1 MYSSRGLPLLSLRAW
16 SAPIS
21 ELPEP
26 CEQSQSSS
34 SARKSVTPCQ
44 SQSTVKTNSMQTSSL
59 YVFVFACP
67 THWQKHHK
75 VDTDADAQ
83 QSSCCK
89 WFSMNITDQWRNF
102 AAKKN
107 RGRTACWQA
116 VLRWVQRN
124 RLLQSCTMHT
134 ISINTLYD
142 CVILFLYYQILGSN
156 EVINKNTY
164 FIYFHILFR
173 HYWLEQS
180 RLSHRPRPQRPGKKS
195 RERAKRRIANA
206 KAGAVRFPARLFHG
220 ERQVPLAIQR
230 AINHL
235 HPFARCFGTKSLLA
249 ILQDRCKIRNRFEFI
264 IVEQLNMCFGKYKG
278 AEKWMIAVQ
287 LRLIVTDPGIEQ
299 PLRFFTAPADPPNRT
314 LPQTTYIQLYTFSIS
329 YITWKKPQV
338 DSRPTATKIIAQ
350 HSRTGLGAKHGLHWW
365 RRRPALKS
373 ADHWSRWMKSW
384 HELRFSDTPGHING

>member
-1 MYSSRGLPLLSLRAW
+1 MLQMILNDHYWSMKKFCRQKKPREDCLLAGSLAMGAKKPSFTVLYDAYNFHQYPVWLCNSLVILSNSWLKW
-16 SAPIS
+16 SDKQKHVLHIFSYPFS
-21 ELPEP
+21 TLL
-26 CEQSQSSS
+26 
-34 SARKSVTPCQ
+34 VG
-44 SQSTVKTNSMQTSSL
+44 TVKAFSSPKATTSRKEVS
-59 YVFVFACP
+59 
-67 THWQKHHK
+67 
-75 VDTDADAQ
+75 
-83 QSSCCK
+83 
-89 WFSMNITDQWRNF
+89 
-102 AAKKN
+102 
-107 RGRTACWQA
+107 RTRQA
-116 VLRWVQRN
+116 P
-124 RLLQSCTMHT
+124 
-134 ISINTLYD
+134 
-142 CVILFLYYQILGSN
+142 
-156 EVINKNTY
+156 
-164 FIYFHILFR
+164 
-173 HYWLEQS
+173 
-180 RLSHRPRPQRPGKKS
+180 HRK
-195 RERAKRRIANA
+195 RE
-206 KAGAVRFPARLFHG
+206 GWAVRFPARLFHG

-235 HPFARCFGTKSLLA
+235 HPFARCFRTKSLLA

-264 IVEQLNMCFGKYKG
+264 IVEQLIMCFGKYKG